1 MKIDVDIDTDKVVA
15 LTAAVLKSL
24 PYATNNAITRT
35 AKEAVDA
42 GQKEAGQDLVLRTT
56 FVRNKIKILQ
66 YSRANNLTA
75 VIGVD
80 TSKTQG
86 SPLILGFLED
96 GGEKTASLGPD
107 LAIPL
112 TGELARPSFIQKIP
126 TSLRYPNLRINAQG
140 QGRAKTFVI
149 PNVGVFKRV
158 GVGDDPSATVLIYSF
173 KPTANIPKKLQLR
186 EAFLKVIGERFSP
199 IFTEEFVKE
208 ILHKAYR

>member
-1 MKIDVDIDTDKVVA
+1 MRIDVDVDTDKVVA

-56 FVRNKIKILQ
+56 FVRNKIKVLQ

-96 GGEKTASLGPD
+96 GGEKTPLHGPEI
-107 LAIPL
+107 AVPL
-112 TGELARPSFIQKIP
+112 SGELARPSFISKVP
-126 TSLRYPNLRINAQG
+126 TSLRYPNLRINADR
-140 QGRAKTFVI
+140 QGRGKTFVI

-158 GVGDDPSATVLIYSF
+158 GVGDDPSATVLIYAF
-173 KPTANIPKKLQLR
+173 KASAQIPKRLQLR
-186 EAFLKVIGERFSP
+186 EAFLKVIGERFAP

-208 ILHKAYR
+208 ILQKAYR